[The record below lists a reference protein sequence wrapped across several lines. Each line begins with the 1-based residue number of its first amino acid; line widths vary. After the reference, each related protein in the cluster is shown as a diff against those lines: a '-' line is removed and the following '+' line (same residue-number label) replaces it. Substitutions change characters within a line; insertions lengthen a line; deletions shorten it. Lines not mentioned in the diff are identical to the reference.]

1 MSKNYEAELLLQD
14 INNQKTN
21 HILHLIMSILT
32 LGLWIIIWVIVDGY
46 NHNKTKKLKEE
57 LKALS
62 SREEEN
68 TEK

>member
-32 LGLWIIIWVIVDGY
+32 LGLWIIVWVIIDGY
-46 NHNKTKKLKEE
+46 NHNKTKQLKEE
-57 LKALS
+57 LKVLLMI
-62 SREEEN
+62 EEDD